1 MQVQP
6 LYLCLLGTNPA
17 AKVFEVFIYL
27 FIYLFIWLCTRC
39 FALYNHSE
47 WRACLAGNTPV

>member
-17 AKVFEVFIYL
+17 AKVFEVLVFIYL
-27 FIYLFIWLCTRC
+27 FDYVPDALHSITIASGGLAWLET
-39 FALYNHSE
+39 
-47 WRACLAGNTPV
+47 